1 VFAEV
6 IGAVTGPAILVSS
19 FGFKT
24 SSLLAVLFAVG
35 AVACVPTALVTSSAA
50 AISSLFFFAL
60 ALGSIP
66 ILNAQISNEASVEM
80 QGRVAGFN
88 YAVMTLAWVS
98 SPYAYYYMF
107 ADTITD
113 DDDQTHPQDV
123 TSSLIWWVTL
133 AILAL
138 SSVIIFAFIP
148 ESKESKL
155 IP

>member
-6 IGAVTGPAILVSS
+6 IGAVTGPAILVSR

-24 SSLLAVLFAVG
+24 SSLLAILFAVG
-35 AVACVPTALVTSSAA
+35 ATACVPTALVASSAA
-50 AISSLFFFAL
+50 AIASLVFFAL
-60 ALGSIP
+60 ALGAIP

-107 ADTITD
+107 AGTITD
-113 DDDQTHPQDV
+113 DDDQTHSHNV
-123 TSSLIWWVTL
+123 TSCLIWWVTL
-133 AILAL
+133 GILAL
-138 SSVIIFAFIP
+138 SSALVSAFVP

-155 IP
+155 VP